1 MLFELCLAVVLPLII
16 LALSNIA
23 EAALY
28 SLSAGQVEIMAKS
41 GLQSGIILKELK
53 ADINKPITVILT
65 LNTIA
70 NTMGAAIA
78 GAAAASL
85 FGAQYLG
92 LFSIVFTLTIL
103 VFSEII
109 PKTIGVSYCK
119 EVAPWIA
126 HPLLILVKILGPLVW
141 LSNRL
146 AKSIEKPGQQSYVT
160 AKEIQA
166 IAAMSKKSGE
176 ISRQEEKI
184 IINILELKH
193 KTVRKAMTPRTV
205 IFSLSAHL
213 SVTEASTYPDW
224 TFHSRV
230 PVYDKDQGDIVGV
243 VLRKNLLLA
252 VASSHA
258 PHPEGQVSLTLSDL
272 MEPPHFVPESIALPN
287 ILLEFIEHRQHL
299 FIVVDE
305 YGGVTGI
312 ISMEDIIEEIMGEE
326 IMDESDKTQDMRALA
341 RFNQMTAGRTQKAK
355 EQSHQQ
361 GRKKM

>member
-1 MLFELCLAVVLPLII
+1 MLIEFCLAVALPILV
-16 LALSNIA
+16 LALSNIS
-23 EAALY
+23 EAVLY
-28 SLSAGQVEIMAKS
+28 SLSAGQAEILAKS
-41 GLQSGIILKELK
+41 GLRSGLILKELK

-78 GAAAASL
+78 GAAAAVL
-85 FGAQYLG
+85 FGKEYLG
-92 LFSIVFTLTIL
+92 LFSIIFTVVIL
-103 VFSEII
+103 IFSEII

-119 EVAPWIA
+119 ELAPWIA
-126 HPLLILVKILGPLVW
+126 YPLLILVKTMLPLVW

-146 AKSIEKPGQQSYVT
+146 AKLIEKPDQQSYVT

-166 IAAMSKKSGE
+166 IASLSKKSGE
-176 ISRQEEKI
+176 ITRQEEKI
-184 IINILELKH
+184 IVNILELKH

-213 SVTEASTYPDW
+213 TVNEAATYPDW
-224 TFHSRV
+224 NFHSRV

-243 VLRKNLLLA
+243 VLRKNVLLM
-252 VASSHA
+252 VA
-258 PHPEGQVSLTLSDL
+258 EGKTTVTLSEV
-272 MEPPHFVPESIALPN
+272 METPHFVPESIPLPSV
-287 ILLEFIEHRQHL
+287 LLEFIEHRQHL

-341 RFNQMTAGRTQKAK
+341 RFKKMTAAHR
-355 EQSHQQ
+355 Q
-361 GRKKM
+361 GP

>member
-1 MLFELCLAVVLPLII
+1 MLIEFCLAVVLPII
-16 LALSNIA
+16 VLALSNIS

-28 SLSAGQVEIMAKS
+28 SLSAGQVEILAKS
-41 GLQSGIILKELK
+41 GRRSGLILKELK

-78 GAAAASL
+78 GAAAAGL
-85 FGAQYLG
+85 FGKQYLG
-92 LFSIVFTLTIL
+92 IFSIIFTLVIL
-103 VFSEII
+103 IFSEII

-119 EVAPWIA
+119 EVGPWIA
-126 HPLLILVKILGPLVW
+126 YPLLILVKILRPLVW
-141 LSNRL
+141 LSNRM
-146 AKSIEKPGQQSYVT
+146 AKLIEKKGQQSYVT

-166 IAAMSKKSGE
+166 IATMSKKSGE

-184 IINILELKH
+184 IVNILELKH

-205 IFSLSAHL
+205 IFSLSVHL
-213 SVTEASTYPDW
+213 TIGEAATHPDW
-224 TFHSRV
+224 SFHSRV

-243 VLRKNLLLA
+243 VLRKNVLLMVAEGKTTLKLA
-252 VASSHA
+252 
-258 PHPEGQVSLTLSDL
+258 DL
-272 MEPPHFVPESIALPN
+272 METPHFVPESVPLPSV
-287 ILLEFIEHRQHL
+287 LLEFIEHRQHL

-326 IMDESDKTQDMRALA
+326 IMDESDKTQNMRA
-341 RFNQMTAGRTQKAK
+341 
-355 EQSHQQ
+355 
-361 GRKKM
+361 